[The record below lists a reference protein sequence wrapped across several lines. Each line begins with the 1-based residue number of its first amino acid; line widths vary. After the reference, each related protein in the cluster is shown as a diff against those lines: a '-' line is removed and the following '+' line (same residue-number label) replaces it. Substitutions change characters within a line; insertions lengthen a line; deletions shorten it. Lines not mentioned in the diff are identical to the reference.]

1 MSCIVTNDK
10 YYLGEDQVHQF
21 DALIFKIRFFKSNEK
36 GNNKKFER
44 FDVHVFCIM
53 YLKIIIMS
61 NLFLARAAVPDKR
74 SPHQRYILETHESS
88 RAENIPPFVNAEY
101 MST

>member
-1 MSCIVTNDK
+1 MRKVNNEVPKQCQIIKVVV
-10 YYLGEDQVHQF
+10 QW
-21 DALIFKIRFFKSNEK
+21 IFFLNQNVNI
-36 GNNKKFER
+36 
-44 FDVHVFCIM
+44 
-53 YLKIIIMS
+53 
-61 NLFLARAAVPDKR
+61 FLARAAVPDKR

>member
-1 MSCIVTNDK
+1 M
-10 YYLGEDQVHQF
+10 Y
-21 DALIFKIRFFKSNEK
+21 
-36 GNNKKFER
+36 
-44 FDVHVFCIM
+44 VF
-53 YLKIIIMS
+53 LKLKCQI
-61 NLFLARAAVPDKR
+61 FLAREAIPDKR